1 MLEIYYARWGMK
13 ELHWIIIMI
22 RYKLIT
28 CQLLYL
34 TNTYKPR
41 EILLTINGQKKM
53 LCLKKYGTI
62 RGLGLLDWIAVVKH
76 ASFNMTTQF

>member
-1 MLEIYYARWGMK
+1 MLWDLQVCFDCRDGQVCPIP
-13 ELHWIIIMI
+13 I
-22 RYKLIT
+22 RVCVYTLPHT

-34 TNTYKPR
+34 TNTHEPR

-62 RGLGLLDWIAVVKH
+62 RGLGLLD
-76 ASFNMTTQF
+76 